1 MDQLLRESHIISL
14 HVPLTP
20 QSHHLINK
28 DALDIMKQV
37 HTFYVLGMD
46 CLSGSRSERASAYP
60 RWRLIFASQDQD
72 RGLCG
77 AKAVASAGTEPVP
90 TRVSYVLPGGCAH

>member
-37 HTFYVLGMD
+37 HALG
-46 CLSGSRSERASAYP
+46 CTGHAWP
-60 RWRLIFASQDQD
+60 FGFQ
-72 RGLCG
+72 
-77 AKAVASAGTEPVP
+77 K
-90 TRVSYVLPGGCAH
+90 

>member
-28 DALDIMKQV
+28 DALAIMKQV
-37 HTFYVLGMD
+37 HALTIGHGL
-46 CLSGSRSERASAYP
+46 P
-60 RWRLIFASQDQD
+60 RWWRQAGRL
-72 RGLCG
+72 
-77 AKAVASAGTEPVP
+77 
-90 TRVSYVLPGGCAH
+90 GGD